1 VTREEFD
8 GLIQRLEKIS
18 RKNPR
23 LYLLRVVGLVVLA
36 YGYLLT
42 VLFGSLALCL
52 VMLPLLAYV
61 PVLAIFGFITFGSI
75 FLAMARGLWVKIEPP
90 KGQPIKRA
98 EAPGLF
104 TLLDELC
111 AALHCRP
118 FHEVFIVGAMNAGV
132 VQIPRFGIFGWHRN
146 YLVLGLPLM
155 QSLAP
160 EEFKAVLAHEF
171 AHSSRGHGRLG
182 NWLYRVRRSWA
193 QIFARMGRH
202 RTRFGRALFKGIHWF
217 WPIFNGHVF
226 VLARANEYEADACS
240 VRVAGADA
248 AANALI
254 RTRVDGSFFD
264 EKFWPDIFKLTR
276 EVSQPPANVML
287 SFQQALKATPSA
299 DDTTRWLRQA
309 FLVETNNADTHP
321 CLKDRLR
328 AIGRLPSEVEQGKF
342 SDAPPFPSL
351 SAAKFFL
358 GNHAEIV
365 AQRVSEDWCRDIAKQ
380 WTARHEKN
388 QKLAGE
394 IAEFETPTA
403 APPTAA
409 QIWKKAQKI
418 VEFSGDSASITLLE
432 QVVALEPGHPG
443 ANLILGRHFLQS
455 DDPQGVKFIE
465 TAIAS
470 DPSLAQTGCNLLYA
484 HFNRTGQ
491 RDKLRPLEN
500 RFDDFQKLNALARQ
514 ERARI
519 SAADTFLAHELDAE
533 QIAALRQIFST
544 EPDIGSAAVARKQVV
559 HLPMNPCF
567 VISLNIK
574 VSWWK
579 MLSSAANRNI
589 VPRVLKQVRLPGYF
603 LVFLN
608 EKNLRGLGTKV
619 LDVPDAVI
627 YERAEGN

>member
-1 VTREEFD
+1 MTREEFD
-8 GLIQRLEKIS
+8 VLIQRLEKIS

-23 LYLLRVVGLVVLA
+23 LYLLRVIGLVVLA

-61 PVLAIFGFITFGSI
+61 PVLAIFGFITFASI
-75 FLAMARGLWVKIEPP
+75 FLALARGLWVKIEPP

-98 EAPGLF
+98 EAPRLF

-118 FHEVFIVGAMNAGV
+118 FHEVLIVGAMNAGV

-193 QIFARMGRH
+193 QIFAQMGTR

-240 VRVAGADA
+240 VRLAGANA
-248 AANALI
+248 AANALV
-254 RTRVDGSFFD
+254 RTRVDGSFFS
-264 EKFWPDIFKLTR
+264 EKFWPDIFKLTK

-287 SFQQALKATPSA
+287 SFPQALKGGPSA

-309 FLVETNNADTHP
+309 FLIETNNADTHP

-342 SDAPPFPSL
+342 LDAPPVPSL
-351 SAAKFFL
+351 SAFEFFL
-358 GNHAEIV
+358 GNHAEVV
-365 AQRVSEDWCRDIAKQ
+365 AQRVSEDWRRDIAKQ
-380 WTARHEKN
+380 WAARHEKS

-394 IAEFETPTA
+394 IAGFETPTD

-418 VEFSGDSASITLLE
+418 VELSGDSAGIAMLE
-432 QVVALEPGHPG
+432 QVIALEPGHAG

-465 TAIAS
+465 TAMAS
-470 DPSLAQTGCNLLYA
+470 DPSLAQTGCNLLHV

-500 RFDDFQKLNALARQ
+500 RFDDLQKLNALARQ

-579 MLSSAANRNI
+579 LLSSAANRNL

-608 EKNLRGLGTKV
+608 EKNLKGLGTKV
-619 LDVPDAVI
+619 LNVPDAII